1 MALRFILSSMSDSE
15 SLPSSASVASSPSG
29 HGHGHSHGAALGKF
43 RVPGSLLRVRDGH
56 EARVSFVELFF
67 DLIYVFAVT
76 QLSHHLLHDLSV
88 FGALETLVLMFGVWL
103 AWQYSCWITNWFDP
117 ETKPV
122 RLMLFGIM
130 LAGLVMAAAIP
141 HAFKNGGLA
150 FAISYVLI
158 QVGRTLFCLAHLKK
172 GHDLTPNFQR
182 MLGWLVISAVFWLS
196 GAFASGGARLAL
208 WAVAVCCEYFS
219 PMFGF
224 WLPKLGRSRTS
235 EWTVEGGHI
244 AERCQLF
251 VIVALGECLLI
262 TGATLSTANHF
273 DSSLVIA
280 FLAAFVGSLAMW
292 WVYFDTSSKDGSEA
306 IVHSSDPGRIAAYY
320 HYTHVTMVAGIILNA
335 VASEL
340 VVAHPHGHTTLT
352 SALVLGLA
360 NVFYLGGNALYKTV
374 VYGRVPRSHV
384 VAVLVQL
391 ALIPVFMKWHLATA
405 GAVATALLLVVAVW
419 EGLCVKRV
427 VGDAVKIRN

>member
-1 MALRFILSSMSDSE
+1 MSQFEPQDHPHSQ
-15 SLPSSASVASSPSG
+15 SPST
-29 HGHGHSHGAALGKF
+29 SSQARAATLLGKF
-43 RVPGSLLRVRDGH
+43 TVPGSLLRVRDGH

-76 QLSHHLLHDLSV
+76 QISHHLLHHLSFV
-88 FGALETLVLMFGVWL
+88 GALETTVLLFAVWL
-103 AWQYSCWITNWFDP
+103 AWQYSCWVTNWFDP

-141 HAFKNGGLA
+141 HSFKAGGMA
-150 FAISYVLI
+150 FAVSYVLI
-158 QVGRTLFCLAHLKK
+158 QVGRTLFALAHLRKA
-172 GHDLTPNFQR
+172 HPLTPNFQR
-182 MLGWLVISAVFWLS
+182 MLGWLLISAVFWI
-196 GAFASGGARLAL
+196 GGACAGGGLRLTL
-208 WAVAVCCEYFS
+208 WAVAVACEYFS

-224 WLPKLGRSRTS
+224 WLPKLGRSQTT

-251 VIVALGECLLI
+251 IIVALGECLLI
-262 TGATLSTANHF
+262 TGATLSTASHF
-273 DSSLVIA
+273 DSSLIIA
-280 FLAAFVGSLAMW
+280 FLAAFAGSLAMW

-306 IVHSSDPGRIAAYY
+306 IVHSEDPGRIAAYY

-340 VVAHPHGHTTLT
+340 VVAHPHGHVDLT
-352 SALVLGLA
+352 QALVLALA
-360 NVFYLGGNALYKTV
+360 NCFYLGGNAFYKTV
-374 VYGRVPRSHV
+374 VYGRVPRSHLIGI
-384 VAVLVQL
+384 AVQL
-391 ALIPVFMKWHLATA
+391 ALIPLFLQWHLATA
-405 GAVATALLLVVAVW
+405 GAVATLLLIVIAVW

-427 VGDAVKIRN
+427 LRS